1 LALDD
6 QANEIQ
12 QDRMLAAFAVAENG
26 DNSEGAP
33 RGTARYPAALPTRM
47 TRSVER
53 NPLHEKGP

>member
-33 RGTARYPAALPTRM
+33 RGHRALSRGTPDTYD
-47 TRSVER
+47 
-53 NPLHEKGP
+53 PLC